1 MSYEMRIIYW
11 SSDFFFFK
19 HKTAY
24 ELRISDGSSD
34 VCSSDLVLEKV
45 SEAYHQNKSAIAQNV
60 KMLVGGLR
68 NMAKPQSRDRLDLS
82 NDALDQVAGQLPG
95 HVDPQH
101 GGIGGA
107 PKFPQTGLF
116 DLLRRHYLR
125 SGSAEARRVVV
136 NTITQMA
143 QGGIYDHLGGG
154 FARYSPDAEWLAP
167 HFEKMLYDN
176 AQLLSPMALIEAETH
191 DPLLLPPHHA
201 NEKAP
206 GMESR

>member
-82 NDALDQVAGQLPG
+82 NDALDQVAGQLLC

-101 GGIGGA
+101 GGIGVP
-107 PKFPQTGLF
+107 PKFPPTGLF
-116 DLLRRHYLR
+116 HLLERPYLPI
-125 SGSAEARRVVV
+125 GPPQAQLPVV
-136 NTITQMA
+136 N
-143 QGGIYDHLGGG
+143 
-154 FARYSPDAEWLAP
+154 
-167 HFEKMLYDN
+167 
-176 AQLLSPMALIEAETH
+176 
-191 DPLLLPPHHA
+191 PP
-201 NEKAP
+201 P
-206 GMESR
+206 PTPP